1 MVGGIN
7 DSVLEATGVLQVQ
20 VKSAVLGAVCGG
32 GLGANEGLELVET
45 IGDDL
50 LSMISI
56 QKVSI
61 LRGAHTVLSGE
72 VLVETEP

>member
-1 MVGGIN
+1 MVRSIN

-32 GLGANEGLELVET
+32 GPGANEGLEPVET
-45 IGDDL
+45 VGDDL

-56 QKVSI
+56 QKIQI
-61 LRGAHTVLSGE
+61 LREAHTVLSGE